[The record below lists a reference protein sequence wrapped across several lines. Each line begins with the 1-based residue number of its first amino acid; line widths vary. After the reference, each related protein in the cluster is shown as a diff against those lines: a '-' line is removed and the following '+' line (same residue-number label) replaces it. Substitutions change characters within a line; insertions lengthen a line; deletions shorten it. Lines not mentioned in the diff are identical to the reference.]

1 MDGNYGIYL
10 LLQGVLTSAAKEAK
24 IFSTFSIKKKRSFP
38 IKKFVSSCFILFL
51 IQFLAKFEDIS
62 EDILLNYLLVVVVLT
77 NTYFFLA

>member
-10 LLQGVLTSAAKEAK
+10 LLQGVSTSAAKEAK
-24 IFSTFSIKKKRSFP
+24 IF
-38 IKKFVSSCFILFL
+38 KKFVSSCFILFL

>member
-10 LLQGVLTSAAKEAK
+10 LLQGVSTSAAKEAK
-24 IFSTFSIKKKRSFP
+24 IFSKRSFP

-62 EDILLNYLLVVVVLT
+62 EDILLNYLLLVVVLT

>member
-10 LLQGVLTSAAKEAK
+10 LLQGVSTSAAKEAK
-24 IFSTFSIKKKRSFP
+24 IFSTFSIKK